1 MRKAMWI
8 LLALSMAAT
17 VGALGYRMAER
28 DDWFD
33 LGEAR
38 VRGIRPVDSAMV
50 ARTLRPYFGT
60 PLGSIDLPSIRRDLE
75 ELSLVDS
82 AEVGRSWPQSIA
94 VEVSLARPVAVLAD
108 TGGRT
113 AVDAG
118 GNPLPATFVA
128 DSLPLI
134 ALEAG
139 YARDDL
145 LRLLDYVSS
154 AGTPAGVE
162 GIELGPRGVSFLTGE
177 CRVLL
182 GSARLPL
189 RWGLFR
195 SIPRGALLTGR
206 WCTVDMR
213 YRGQAVVRSRREER
227 SG

>member
-1 MRKAMWI
+1 MSKMLWI

-38 VRGIRPVDSAMV
+38 VRGIRPVDSALV

-60 PLGSIDLPSIRRDLE
+60 PLGSLDLPSIRRDLE
-75 ELSLVDS
+75 QLSLVDS
-82 AEVGRSWPQSIA
+82 AEVGRSWPRSID
-94 VEVSLARPVAVLAD
+94 VEVSLVRPVAVLDGA
-108 TGGRT
+108 GGCT

-118 GNPLPATFVA
+118 GNPLPGTFVS
-128 DSLPLI
+128 DSLPVI
-134 ALEAG
+134 TLEEG

-145 LRLLDYVSS
+145 PRLLDYLSS
-154 AGTPAGVE
+154 GGTPSGVQ
-162 GIELGPRGVSFLTGE
+162 GIQLDARGVSFLTGE

-182 GSARLPL
+182 GSTRLPL

-206 WCTVDMR
+206 GCTVDMR
-213 YRGQAVVRSRREER
+213 YRGQAIVRSRGEER

>member
-1 MRKAMWI
+1 MRKMMWI

-38 VRGIRPVDSAMV
+38 VRGIRPADSALV

-60 PLGSIDLPSIRRDLE
+60 PLGSLDLLSIRSDLE

-82 AEVGRSWPQSIA
+82 VEVGRSWPRSIA
-94 VEVSLARPVAVLAD
+94 VEVSLARPVAVLED
-108 TGGRT
+108 TAGPT

-118 GNPLPATFVA
+118 GNPLPPTFVA
-128 DSLPLI
+128 ESLPRI
-134 ALEAG
+134 TLEEG
-139 YARDDL
+139 YTRGDL

-162 GIELGPRGVSFLTGE
+162 GIELGARGVSFLTGE

-195 SIPRGALLTGR
+195 SIPRSALLTGR
-206 WCTVDMR
+206 GCTVDMR